1 MSQEEVKTVVGV
13 TLAVMGRIAQRTRT
27 KADDLMVAILSANQD
42 RLTQA
47 VHSLLAQPQQPPTD
61 EQVALA
67 LAAVGIR
74 V

>member
-1 MSQEEVKTVVGV
+1 MSQDEVKTVVGV
-13 TLAVMGRIAQRTRT
+13 TLAVMGRIAERTRT
-27 KADDLMVAILSANQD
+27 KADDLMVAILRANQD

-47 VHSLLAQPQQPPTD
+47 VHSLLTQPQQPPTD